1 MDYLTSE
8 GSMTQV
14 IDQRRY
20 DIDWLRTLA
29 FIVLI
34 LYHVGMFYV
43 ADWGWHIKSAEQS
56 VWLQN
61 VMLLT
66 NPWRMSLLF
75 FISAMAM
82 SLVMSR
88 DKFSASS
95 LVKIRSKRLL
105 IPLVFAMIV
114 VVPPQLFYELKQFYG
129 FTDGYVVFMQ
139 QYLDINTQLAPQ
151 KQSPIGLLTWNHLW
165 FLPYLWCYSIL
176 LLLIYPLFARVSR
189 FIITSKT
196 PTWLALVILLLGTAS
211 IRLLLSKDFPVT
223 HALVDDWFNHA
234 HYFWV
239 FVAGFMLP
247 RLPHFWQRLVDCRRL
262 MLMFALIGYVWLLM
276 DRHGLLSV
284 GQELDRLWFIQFAH
298 SMLIS
303 FNHWT
308 WILALVGYAG
318 RYLQFSNQFLRYA
331 NKAILPWYILHQTL
345 IVLFAVCL
353 SALSISVEIEV
364 FLLILFTVLGCA
376 LGYAIISRVRFLKL
390 VFGMKSS

>member
-1 MDYLTSE
+1 
-8 GSMTQV
+8 MTQV

-34 LYHVGMFYV
+34 LYHVGMYYV
-43 ADWGWHIKSAEQS
+43 ADWGWHIKSTEQS

-88 DKFSASS
+88 DKFSAFS

-105 IPLVFAMIV
+105 VPLVFAMIV

-176 LLLIYPLFARVSR
+176 LLLIYPLFARVCKYK
-189 FIITSKT
+189 ITSKT
-196 PTWLALVILLLGTAS
+196 PAWLALVILLLGTAV

-247 RLPHFWQRLVDCRRL
+247 RVPHLWQRLVDCRRVL
-262 MLMFALIGYVWLLM
+262 LILALIGYVWLLM
-276 DRHGLLSV
+276 DRQGWLNV
-284 GQELDRLWFIQFAH
+284 GQELDELWLIQFTH
-298 SMLIS
+298 NILIS
-303 FNHWT
+303 INHWA
-308 WILALVGYAG
+308 WILAVIGYAG
-318 RYLQFSNQFLRYA
+318 RYLQFSNGFIRYA
-331 NKAILPWYILHQTL
+331 NQAILPWYILHQTL
-345 IVLFAVCL
+345 IVIFAVYL
-353 SALSISVEIEV
+353 SRWHLPIGIEAL
-364 FLLILFTVLGCA
+364 L
-376 LGYAIISRVRFLKL
+376 L
-390 VFGMKSS
+390 VFGTFLGCWLGYEIVCKSRLLKPFFGVK